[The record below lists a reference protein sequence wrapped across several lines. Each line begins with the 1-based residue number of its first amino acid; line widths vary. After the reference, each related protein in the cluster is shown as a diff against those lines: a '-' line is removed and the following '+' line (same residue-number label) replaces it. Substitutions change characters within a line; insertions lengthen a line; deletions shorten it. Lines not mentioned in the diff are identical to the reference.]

1 MALQLATPWRSA
13 GEQQPRPPAES
24 CVLWLTFCW
33 PNRAIEA
40 NHGGGYQ
47 YRLCK
52 ANDPL
57 GLTEA
62 CFAKTPLMFTGSTS
76 LRWGGKANGKSENIT
91 GHFVTDTAPKAG
103 LVGNLYSGIAVVPSG
118 SIWAQNP
125 IPDYGSDEGAPSFAP
140 RCAEVEDCMERNGT
154 QPDPNKVT
162 NLCRCSGEWGPYN
175 MEIVDQV
182 ILPPTLEAGEYVVG
196 FRWVRDQYLSAQ
208 AFH

>member
-1 MALQLATPWRSA
+1 MLA
-13 GEQQPRPPAES
+13 
-24 CVLWLTFCW
+24 
-33 PNRAIEA
+33 NRAIEA

-76 LRWGGKANGKSENIT
+76 LRWGGKANGKSENIS

-103 LVGNLYSGIAVVPSG
+103 LVGELYSGIAVVPSG

-140 RCAEVEDCMERNGT
+140 RCEEVADCMERNGT
-154 QPDPNKVT
+154 QPDPNKIT
-162 NLCRCSGEWGPYN
+162 NLCRCSGEWGPCECSN
-175 MEIVDQV
+175 GR
-182 ILPPTLEAGEYVVG
+182 LGL
-196 FRWVRDQYLSAQ
+196 
-208 AFH
+208 

>member
-1 MALQLATPWRSA
+1 MFGDLGSKLPKLDSGVVWKAGATVETIWSVR
-13 GEQQPRPPAES
+13 
-24 CVLWLTFCW
+24 
-33 PNRAIEA
+33 A

-76 LRWGGKANGKSENIT
+76 LRWGGKANGQSENIT

-140 RCAEVEDCMERNGT
+140 RCAEVADCMERNGT
-154 QPDPNKVT
+154 QPDPNKIT
-162 NLCRCSGEWGPYN
+162 NLCRCSGEWGPCECSN
-175 MEIVDQV
+175 GR
-182 ILPPTLEAGEYVVG
+182 LGL
-196 FRWVRDQYLSAQ
+196 
-208 AFH
+208 